1 MPSTPISKRRIQV
14 KIKTHDLFLGA
25 YIITNGGALDSAVL
39 EQSRKGRQTIQFYF
53 TGENVPAC
61 HEQYQSGQATA
72 NIITFKTAYTHL
84 KDVMFQK
91 LRENGEKEKESYAN
105 HQRRT
110 RQNTA

>member
-1 MPSTPISKRRIQV
+1 M

-72 NIITFKTAYTHL
+72 NVSAKETMYNYWYYKKYNENLKLIRKKRSFARIRDNKTFMKHAGDGT
-84 KDVMFQK
+84 KSPP
-91 LRENGEKEKESYAN
+91 EK
-105 HQRRT
+105 
-110 RQNTA
+110 